1 MLDIHQLKRL
11 VSEPKS
17 GALFEYFF
25 LSPTLKL
32 CATER
37 TDQKAGET
45 TNSIKA

>member
-25 LSPTLKL
+25 LSPTLKTIVVL
-32 CATER
+32 VTSLEN
-37 TDQKAGET
+37 DVP
-45 TNSIKA
+45 SFVSH